1 MMVDDHSGCG
11 RGDNETGPDDPDCGC
26 RATEREAVCASEGC
40 GYCRAAQARKS
51 AAKTGGPS

>member
-1 MMVDDHSGCG
+1 MVDDHSGCG